1 MAVNLHKA
9 GIENFLAHYAGF
21 RGIEGKGRPLQ
32 FEKVS
37 IDTRTLEPGDLFIA
51 LRGERHDGHDFVYQA
66 WQRDAAAVVVE
77 ESWLAQQEHT
87 TEDLSPP
94 VIVVTNTLDF
104 LQQFASWHRSQF
116 HIPVIGLTGTNG
128 KTTTREMIAALLAN
142 RFRVFRNEG
151 NKNNHIGL
159 PLMLLELTPNVE
171 IAVIEMGTNHPG
183 EIALLTNITR
193 PTAGVVT
200 NIGKGHLGFF
210 GSLHNVYREKVSL
223 LDAIA
228 EDGPVFINMAD
239 PLLRHYPRDGKQA
252 ITVGVTPECDVFGEV
267 ISRDEQG
274 CITFRLNNRIDV
286 PLQIPGDHQL
296 MNCLLASAVAL
307 HYGITEDEISDTLR
321 TFKPASQRM
330 EMYEKEGVRIINDAY
345 NANPDS
351 MRAAVDFLANLKG
364 VTGKRILALGDML
377 ELGEFSETE
386 HRQLGEYIASGNID
400 YVLLYGPYA
409 QYIKL
414 GIQNSGGETPAC
426 FHYHR
431 HFDITR
437 QLNRILQPGDVLLL
451 KGSRGM
457 RMEKILYGL
466 FEQDA

>member
-1 MAVNLHKA
+1 MAVNLQKT
-9 GIENFLAHYAGF
+9 EFEQFLAQYPGF
-21 RGIEGKGRPLQ
+21 RGIEGSGMAVE

-37 IDTRTLEPGDLFIA
+37 IDSRTLNTGDLFIA
-51 LRGERHDGHDFVYQA
+51 LRGERHDGHDFIYQA
-66 WQRDAAAVVVE
+66 WQREAAAVVVE
-77 ESWLAQQEHT
+77 QSWFQQQKEKP
-87 TEDLSPP
+87 EVLSRP
-94 VIVVTNTLDF
+94 VIVVVNTLDF
-104 LQQFASWHRSQF
+104 LQQIAAWHRRQF
-116 HIPVIGLTGTNG
+116 DIPVIGLTGSNG
-128 KTTTREMIAALLAN
+128 KTTTREMIAALLAT
-142 RFRVFRNEG
+142 RFRVFRSEG

-159 PLMLLELTPNVE
+159 PLMLLELAPNVE

-183 EIALLTNITR
+183 EIALLSDITQ

-210 GSLHNVYREKVSL
+210 GSLHNVYREKISL
-223 LDAIA
+223 LDAVPD
-228 EDGPVFINMAD
+228 DGTVFINMAD
-239 PLLRHYPRDGKQA
+239 PLLRHYPREGKHA
-252 ITVGVTPECDVFGEV
+252 ITVGVTPDCDVYGEIV
-267 ISRDEQG
+267 SRDDQG

-286 PLQIPGDHQL
+286 ALQIPGEHQL
-296 MNCLLASAVAL
+296 MNALLASSVAL
-307 HYGITEDEISDTLR
+307 HYGIAEDEISETLGEF
-321 TFKPASQRM
+321 TPASQRM
-330 EMYEKEGVRIINDAY
+330 EVLEKNGVRIINDAY

-351 MRAAVDFLANLKG
+351 MRAAVDYISNLKG
-364 VTGKRILALGDML
+364 VNGKRVLALGDML
-377 ELGEFSETE
+377 ELGEFSEVE

-414 GIQNSGGETPAC
+414 GIQNSGGETPVC
-426 FHYHR
+426 FHYQR